1 VPLKVKWD
9 DCRTAG
15 FDREQVVALFREM
28 EFRSLIERLP
38 GGPSRPDTTQQMR
51 LFEPEKANSPV
62 NKAPPFKSSQMRYPL
77 P

>member
-9 DCRTAG
+9 DCRTAA

-38 GGPSRPDTTQQMR
+38 GGLSRPTHAADAA
-51 LFEPEKANSPV
+51 L
-62 NKAPPFKSSQMRYPL
+62 
-77 P
+77 